1 MSEEFERVEG
11 EERTKGILEQMAE
24 DISKIAGAI
33 EAFPKRGL
41 MRRLLIL
48 YLQDKTKLGK
58 QKIEMIL
65 DGIEEFV
72 RDYQKELN
80 SEKGDA

>member
-1 MSEEFERVEG
+1 MSEFEKPEK
-11 EERTKGILEQMAE
+11 EKSILEQMAE
-24 DISKIAGAI
+24 DIGKIASAI
-33 EAFPKRGL
+33 ELFPKRGL
-41 MRRLLIL
+41 MRKLLIL

-58 QKIEMIL
+58 QKIELLL

-80 SEKGDA
+80 SSEKGDA